1 METRRRP
8 GSRRPSGWRWALLA
22 ALPVAVVVLVAGA
35 LLLAPPGSSGG
46 RSAGP
51 SVAVGS
57 LAPPLRGPTLDGGE
71 LDLADL
77 RGHVVVVNFWAA
89 WCAPCRQE
97 LPVLVAEGRRL
108 HDRGVR
114 LVGVDA
120 RDGER
125 QARDLLAEV
134 GGDPASSVVDP
145 DGRLT
150 AAWGV
155 PGLPAT
161 VVVDADGRVAAR
173 HLGVVSEDWLRAH
186 VEPLLEAG

>member
-1 METRRRP
+1 METLRRP
-8 GSRRPSGWRWALLA
+8 RSRRPSGWRWALLA

-35 LLLAPPGSSGG
+35 LLDPSGKAAGRPAGS
-46 RSAGP
+46 

-57 LAPPLRGPTLDGGE
+57 AAPALRGPTLAGGE
-71 LDLADL
+71 LDLAEL
-77 RGHVVVVNFWAA
+77 RGYVVVVNFWAA

-97 LPVLVAEGRRL
+97 LPALVAEGRRL

-125 QARDLLAEV
+125 QARALLAEV

-161 VVVDADGRVAAR
+161 VIVDADGRVAAR
-173 HLGVVSEDWLRAH
+173 RLGVVTGDWIRAH